1 MKVLIREKLSP
12 HKSKTPEGYLICR
25 DAIIARTGYQEYH
38 KREIYPNWDGPDE
51 IVKVMRDAKDVF
63 SQEALASF
71 ENKPITCEHPD
82 EDVTPV
88 NYKDYAVGFV
98 RDVHQGKVD
107 GEDVMLANLVIT
119 DSDCI
124 NDIENGIRTDLS
136 CGYNC
141 DISNDKEPRQT
152 NIRGNHVALCEQGR
166 AGIARI
172 VDSAEKVSYVKGL
185 IFQSDTDIP
194 AKSNLSFEEGLY
206 KVGINTYVLI
216 FHSGTH
222 DTKQRELEK
231 KYSAKNFESFSTSL
245 IGDKIDTYDLRRLQK
260 YPKVADALIAAAT
273 KYFETTRM
281 TDAKGDDV
289 DMPKLPARLK
299 RKIQEE
305 FSKKSTFVKD
315 PDYDAYKFIK
325 ELGEQFYVDGE
336 PLKFTREKINGWN
349 KMGDGMMRKDYTFS
363 VDGYDN
369 TFRLSIYAD
378 PRTYETT
385 EVNAYFLDSDTVS
398 QTRENAIQ
406 FIKAIIDDPKNITE
420 DSEGVRYLSQAAIDT
435 IKGIAKFANL
445 TRKDVENI
453 SREFFGPGGYS
464 VTDSVKVTKADIV
477 AGLEFAYSGNNA
489 QTFTVKET
497 PKAGKVKIKNPKGQ
511 TEIADIEDLVHD
523 INNGDIVIKTRPQDS
538 EDTTYDTYRGYD
550 IDKVGEYFEV
560 TFDGSPVQ
568 FETYDAALEYID
580 DQLARTESMLRDRA
594 IRDREYSPYFKKELR
609 KELARK
615 KAGVEEEEAPD
626 DEHSR
631 LGFRKTKNSLLNHLK
646 EFMKEARDE

>member
-38 KREIYPNWDGPDE
+38 KKEIYPDWDGPDE
-51 IVKVMRDAKDVF
+51 VVRVMRDAKDVF

-98 RDVHQGKVD
+98 RDVHQGKVN

-194 AKSNLSFEEGLY
+194 ARSNLSFEEGLY

-231 KYSAKNFESFSTSL
+231 KYGAKNFESFSTSL

-260 YPKVADALIAAAT
+260 YQKLIDGLIAAAT
-273 KYFETTRM
+273 KYFGTTRM
-281 TDAKGDDV
+281 TDAKGDDE
-289 DMPKLPARLK
+289 DMPKLPVRLK

-325 ELGEQFYVDGE
+325 EIGEQFYVDGE

-385 EVNAYFLDSDTVS
+385 EVNAYFLDSDSVS
-398 QTRENAIQ
+398 QTHENAIEL
-406 FIKAIIDDPKNITE
+406 IKSIVDDPKNVTE
-420 DSEGVRYLSQAAIDT
+420 DSEGVTYLSQEAYNT
-435 IKGIAKFANL
+435 IRSIAKFANL
-445 TRKDVENI
+445 THKDMEDI
-453 SREFFGPGGYS
+453 SYEFFGPGAYAS
-464 VTDSVKVTKADIV
+464 VVDSVK
-477 AGLEFAYSGNNA
+477 
-489 QTFTVKET
+489 
-497 PKAGKVKIKNPKGQ
+497 
-511 TEIADIEDLVHD
+511 
-523 INNGDIVIKTRPQDS
+523 DS
-538 EDTTYDTYRGYD
+538 DDMTYDTYRGYD

-560 TFDGSPVQ
+560 TFDGSPTQ

-580 DQLARTESMLRDRA
+580 DKIERTESMLRDRA

>member
-38 KREIYPNWDGPDE
+38 KKEIYPDWDGPDE
-51 IVKVMRDAKDVF
+51 VVRVMRDAKDVF

-98 RDVHQGKVD
+98 RDVHQGKVN

-194 AKSNLSFEEGLY
+194 ARSNLSFEEGLY
-206 KVGINTYVLI
+206 KVGIHTYVLI

-231 KYSAKNFESFSTSL
+231 KYDAKNFESFSTSL

-260 YPKVADALIAAAT
+260 YPKLIDGLIAAAT
-273 KYFETTRM
+273 KYFGTTRM
-281 TDAKGDDV
+281 TDAKGDDE
-289 DMPKLPARLK
+289 DMPKLPVRLK

-325 ELGEQFYVDGE
+325 EIGEQFYVDGE

-369 TFRLSIYAD
+369 SFRLSIYAD

-385 EVNAYFLDSDTVS
+385 EVNAYFLDSDT
-398 QTRENAIQ
+398 
-406 FIKAIIDDPKNITE
+406 
-420 DSEGVRYLSQAAIDT
+420 
-435 IKGIAKFANL
+435 
-445 TRKDVENI
+445 
-453 SREFFGPGGYS
+453 
-464 VTDSVKVTKADIV
+464 VKVTKADIV

-511 TEIADIEDLVHD
+511 TEVADIEDLVYD
-523 INNGDIVIKTRPQDS
+523 INNGDIVIKFRPQDS
-538 EDTTYDTYRGYD
+538 EDATYDTYRGYD

-580 DQLARTESMLRDRA
+580 DQLERTESMLRDRA

-631 LGFRKTKNSLLNHLK
+631 LGFRKTKNSLLSHLK

>member
-38 KREIYPNWDGPDE
+38 KKEIYPDWDGPDE
-51 IVKVMRDAKDVF
+51 VVRVMRDAKDVF

-98 RDVHQGKVD
+98 RDVHQGKVN

-194 AKSNLSFEEGLY
+194 ARSNLSFEEGLY

-231 KYSAKNFESFSTSL
+231 KYGAKNFESFSTSL

-260 YPKVADALIAAAT
+260 YSKVADALIAAAT
-273 KYFETTRM
+273 KYFGTTRI
-281 TDAKGDDV
+281 TDAKGDD
-289 DMPKLPARLK
+289 DMPKLPVRLK

-325 ELGEQFYVDGE
+325 EIGEQFYVDGE

-369 TFRLSIYAD
+369 SFRLSIYAD

-385 EVNAYFLDSDTVS
+385 EVNAYFLDS
-398 QTRENAIQ
+398 
-406 FIKAIIDDPKNITE
+406 
-420 DSEGVRYLSQAAIDT
+420 
-435 IKGIAKFANL
+435 
-445 TRKDVENI
+445 
-453 SREFFGPGGYS
+453 
-464 VTDSVKVTKADIV
+464 DSVKVTKADIV

-511 TEIADIEDLVHD
+511 TEIADIEDLVYD
-523 INNGDIVIKTRPQDS
+523 INNGDIVIKFRPQDS
-538 EDTTYDTYRGYD
+538 DDATYDTYRGYD

-580 DQLARTESMLRDRA
+580 DQLERTESMLRDRA

-631 LGFRKTKNSLLNHLK
+631 LGFRKTKNSLLSHLK

>member
-38 KREIYPNWDGPDE
+38 KKEIYPDWDGPDE
-51 IVKVMRDAKDVF
+51 VVKVMRDAKDVF

-185 IFQSDTDIP
+185 IFQSDADIP
-194 AKSNLSFEEGLY
+194 ARSNLSFEEGLY
-206 KVGINTYVLI
+206 KAGINTYVLI

-231 KYSAKNFESFSTSL
+231 KYGAKNFESFSTSL

-289 DMPKLPARLK
+289 DMPKLPAKLK

-369 TFRLSIYAD
+369 SFRLSIYAD

-385 EVNAYFLDSDTVS
+385 EANAYFLDS
-398 QTRENAIQ
+398 
-406 FIKAIIDDPKNITE
+406 
-420 DSEGVRYLSQAAIDT
+420 
-435 IKGIAKFANL
+435 
-445 TRKDVENI
+445 
-453 SREFFGPGGYS
+453 
-464 VTDSVKVTKADIV
+464 DSVKVTKADIV
-477 AGLEFAYSGNNA
+477 AGLEFAYFGNNA

-511 TEIADIEDLVHD
+511 TEIADIEDLVYD
-523 INNGDIVIKTRPQDS
+523 INNGDIVIKFRPQDS

-580 DQLARTESMLRDRA
+580 DQLERTESMLRDRA

-646 EFMKEARDE
+646 EFIKEARDE